1 MINEI
6 EKYVNKYTFLRYTLL
21 IYLISL
27 AGQLILLREKGLLFD
42 NYKSY
47 NLLYILNFTK
57 EVSIFLLVI
66 GVFIFIDILFKFRI
80 LICLITANLI
90 CSIIAKL
97 IALIGI
103 SLMLFKFGLLRIFFS
118 LDIRYCIQNFD
129 VVILLFITMFIL
141 EGLNY
146 TGTKD
151 YKEFDFLCRMIV
163 YSFMILKGI
172 SLFMN

>member
-6 EKYVNKYTFLRYTLL
+6 EKYANKYTFLRYALL

-27 AGQLILLREKGLLFD
+27 AGQLILLRDKGLLFD

-66 GVFIFIDILFKFRI
+66 GVFIFIDILLKFRI
-80 LICLITANLI
+80 LI

-97 IALIGI
+97 GALIGI
-103 SLMLFKFGLLRIFFS
+103 SLLLFKFGLLRIFFS

-129 VVILLFITMFIL
+129 VVILLFITIFIL
-141 EGLNY
+141 E
-146 TGTKD
+146 
-151 YKEFDFLCRMIV
+151 
-163 YSFMILKGI
+163 
-172 SLFMN
+172 

>member
-1 MINEI
+1 MFVFVICFG
-6 EKYVNKYTFLRYTLL
+6 Y
-21 IYLISL
+21 
-27 AGQLILLREKGLLFD
+27 
-42 NYKSY
+42 
-47 NLLYILNFTK
+47 
-57 EVSIFLLVI
+57 VI
-66 GVFIFIDILFKFRI
+66 GTL
-80 LICLITANLI
+80 
-90 CSIIAKL
+90 
-97 IALIGI
+97 
-103 SLMLFKFGLLRIFFS
+103 LFKFGLLRIFFS

>member
-6 EKYVNKYTFLRYTLL
+6 EKYANKYTFLRYALL

-27 AGQLILLREKGLLFD
+27 AGQLILLRDKGLLFD

-66 GVFIFIDILFKFRI
+66 GVFIFIDILLKFRI
-80 LICLITANLI
+80 LI

-97 IALIGI
+97 GALIGI
-103 SLMLFKFGLLRIFFS
+103 SLLLFKFGLLRIFFS
-118 LDIRYCIQNFD
+118 LDIRYCIQNF
-129 VVILLFITMFIL
+129 
-141 EGLNY
+141 
-146 TGTKD
+146 
-151 YKEFDFLCRMIV
+151 EFCIV
-163 YSFMILKGI
+163 KFRL
-172 SLFMN
+172 

>member
-27 AGQLILLREKGLLFD
+27 AGQLILLRDKGLLFD

-66 GVFIFIDILFKFRI
+66 GVFIFIDILLKFRI
-80 LICLITANLI
+80 LI

-97 IALIGI
+97 GALIGI
-103 SLMLFKFGLLRIFFS
+103 SLLLFKFGLLRIFFS

-141 EGLNY
+141 EGLSY

>member
-66 GVFIFIDILFKFRI
+66 GVFIFIDILLKFRI
-80 LICLITANLI
+80 LI

-97 IALIGI
+97 GALIGI
-103 SLMLFKFGLLRIFFS
+103 SLLLFKFGLLRIFFS

>member
-80 LICLITANLI
+80 LICLITA
-90 CSIIAKL
+90 KL
-97 IALIGI
+97 VALIGI
-103 SLMLFKFGLLRIFFS
+103 SLLLFIFGLLRIFFS

-141 EGLNY
+141 EGLSY

>member
-6 EKYVNKYTFLRYTLL
+6 EKYANKYTFLRYALL

-27 AGQLILLREKGLLFD
+27 AGQLILLRDKGLLFD

-66 GVFIFIDILFKFRI
+66 GVFIFIDILLKFRI
-80 LICLITANLI
+80 LI

-97 IALIGI
+97 GALIGI
-103 SLMLFKFGLLRIFFS
+103 SLLLFKFGLLRIFF
-118 LDIRYCIQNFD
+118 
-129 VVILLFITMFIL
+129 
-141 EGLNY
+141 
-146 TGTKD
+146 
-151 YKEFDFLCRMIV
+151 FLI
-163 YSFMILKGI
+163 
-172 SLFMN
+172 

>member
-66 GVFIFIDILFKFRI
+66 GVFIFIDIFLKFRI
-80 LICLITANLI
+80 LICP
-90 CSIIAKL
+90 IIAKL
-97 IALIGI
+97 VALIGI
-103 SLMLFKFGLLRIFFS
+103 SLLLFIFGLLRIFFS

>member
-6 EKYVNKYTFLRYTLL
+6 EKYANKYTFLRYALL

-27 AGQLILLREKGLLFD
+27 AGQLILLRDKGLLFD

-66 GVFIFIDILFKFRI
+66 GVFIFIDILLKFRI
-80 LICLITANLI
+80 LI

-97 IALIGI
+97 GALIGI
-103 SLMLFKFGLLRIFFS
+103 SLLLFKFGLLRIFFS

-129 VVILLFITMFIL
+129 VVILLFITIFIL
-141 EGLNY
+141 EGLSY
-146 TGTKD
+146 AGTKD
-151 YKEFDFLCRMIV
+151 YEELDFLCRMIV

-172 SLFMN
+172 SLFTN